1 MTVREF
7 EYKCA
12 ILAQAPQERWF
23 DLRFKAFVIMI
34 KNSDLRTLDFSYM
47 FPTAKQFNING
58 FCIKVENNYYF
69 LIAYQIGTILEFFNV
84 ETVNFVDN
92 PYILS
97 SRIILSSDDDSD
109 RKTFL
114 PSLMLKNMTNTKTE
128 LKTKL
133 DVLFSK

>member
-1 MTVREF
+1 
-7 EYKCA
+7 
-12 ILAQAPQERWF
+12 
-23 DLRFKAFVIMI
+23 
-34 KNSDLRTLDFSYM
+34 M

>member
-7 EYKCA
+7 ENKCA
-12 ILAQAPQERWF
+12 VLAQTPQERWF
-23 DLRFKAFVIMI
+23 DLRFKALVTMI
-34 KNSDLRTLDFSYM
+34 KNSDLRTLNLDVI
-47 FPTAKQFNING
+47 FPNAKQCNFIG

-69 LIAYQIGTILEFFNV
+69 LLAYRIGTITEFFNV
-84 ETVNFVDN
+84 ETVNFVVN

-97 SRIILSSDDDSD
+97 SGIILSSDDDSD

-114 PSLMLKNMTNTKTE
+114 PFLMLKNMTKPE